1 MSAGAVTVERDRAVN
16 RFWSPAVGARRIVLV
31 LQVALVVVL
40 LAGIVLRNASV
51 VVNATFSLSVT
62 LLPALLARDFGVH
75 FDPWLVLW
83 ITVAALL
90 HSLGMVGVYESVW
103 WWDHLTHAFSA
114 ALVAAVGYAIVVAID
129 RHSESVRFPP
139 AFLWVFVFLSTVAV
153 GVVWETMEFL
163 TRELARAA
171 GLQPVLIVY
180 GIEDTILDLVF
191 DCVGAILAAVV
202 IHVGGWQIAVE
213 RLRP

>member
-1 MSAGAVTVERDRAVN
+1 MSPGVITVERDRGVR
-16 RFWSPAVGARRIVLV
+16 RFPSSAVGARRVVLV
-31 LQVALVVVL
+31 LQAALVVVL
-40 LAGIVLRNASV
+40 LAGIALRNTSV

-62 LLPALLARDFGVH
+62 LLPVVLARDFDVH

-90 HSLGMVGVYESVW
+90 HSVGMVGIYDSVW

-114 ALVAAVGYAIVVAID
+114 ALVTAVGYATVVAID
-129 RHSESVRFPP
+129 RHSESIHFPP
-139 AFLWVFVFLSTVAV
+139 AFLWVFVFLLTVAI

-163 TRELARAA
+163 TRELARVA
-171 GLQPVLIVY
+171 GMRPVLIVY

-191 DCVGAILAAVV
+191 DCVGALLAAAW
-202 IHVGGWQIAVE
+202 IHFKGGRSLVA

>member
-1 MSAGAVTVERDRAVN
+1 MSPGTLTVERDCAVR
-16 RFWSPAVGARRIVLV
+16 RFVLPTGGPRRIVLA
-31 LQVALVVVL
+31 LQAALVVVL
-40 LAGIVLRNASV
+40 LVGIGLRNTSV
-51 VVNATFSLSVT
+51 VVNATFSLAVT

-83 ITVAALL
+83 ITLAALL

-114 ALVAAVGYAIVVAID
+114 ALVTAIGYAIVVAVD
-129 RHSESVRFPP
+129 RHSETVHLPR
-139 AFLWVFVFLSTVAV
+139 AFLWLFVFLLTVAV

-163 TRELARAA
+163 TRELARVA
-171 GLQPVLIVY
+171 GMRPVLIVY
-180 GIEDTILDLVF
+180 GVEDTILDLVF
-191 DCVGAILAAVV
+191 DCVGALLAAVLL
-202 IHVGGWQIAVE
+202 HFGGGRSLVA